1 MYAEKKQQ
9 QLKSTR
15 YYCIH
20 ITGPK
25 SKNDV
30 YLDPEVCTLEIVALA
45 MFELDPTQYSSLST
59 TNGQRRR

>member
-1 MYAEKKQQ
+1 MYAEKNNNNNKRVHG
-9 QLKSTR
+9 TIA
-15 YYCIH
+15 Y
-20 ITGPK
+20 TGPK